1 MIFIRKTKNQMFETL
16 IYEIKE
22 NKCRITL
29 NRPEV
34 FNALNNKLL
43 TELNEAFNLCGSD
56 ESVRVVVL
64 SGGDGKAFCSGAD
77 LKSGITDPNLG
88 KVLKT
93 TYNPLITNMR
103 TLKKPII
110 CKLNGMAA
118 GAGMSL
124 ALACDMIIADKNT
137 YLSELFVGIGLLPD
151 AGSMYFLPRMIGSL
165 KTFELCSTGRKVFM
179 DEALQLGLVNK
190 TVDSAF
196 LEEEVEKMANFYATA
211 ATKSIGLMKNILNK
225 SFENN
230 LEGVLNLEAEGQTQC
245 GFSNDFVE
253 GVMAFLQKRE
263 PNFQGK

>member
-1 MIFIRKTKNQMFETL
+1 M
-16 IYEIKE
+16 
-22 NKCRITL
+22 
-29 NRPEV
+29 
-34 FNALNNKLL
+34 
-43 TELNEAFNLCGSD
+43 
-56 ESVRVVVL
+56 
-64 SGGDGKAFCSGAD
+64 
-77 LKSGITDPNLG
+77 
-88 KVLKT
+88 
-93 TYNPLITNMR
+93 
-103 TLKKPII
+103 
-110 CKLNGMAA
+110 LNGMAA

-124 ALACDMIIADKNT
+124 ALACDMIIANKNT

-151 AGSMYFLPRMIGSL
+151 AGSMYFLPRMIGTL

-196 LEEEVEKMANFYATA
+196 LEEEVEKMADFYAKA

-245 GFSNDFVE
+245 GFSNDFIE

-263 PNFQGK
+263 PDFQGK

>member
-1 MIFIRKTKNQMFETL
+1 M
-16 IYEIKE
+16 
-22 NKCRITL
+22 
-29 NRPEV
+29 
-34 FNALNNKLL
+34 
-43 TELNEAFNLCGSD
+43 
-56 ESVRVVVL
+56 
-64 SGGDGKAFCSGAD
+64 
-77 LKSGITDPNLG
+77 
-88 KVLKT
+88 
-93 TYNPLITNMR
+93 
-103 TLKKPII
+103 
-110 CKLNGMAA
+110 LNGMAA

-151 AGSMYFLPRMIGSL
+151 AGSMYFLPRMIGTL

-196 LEEEVEKMANFYATA
+196 LEEEVEKMADFYAKA

-245 GFSNDFVE
+245 GFSNDFIE

-263 PNFQGK
+263 PDFQGK